1 MTALLQ
7 IEDLAVSYGAVPAVD
22 GVSLEIQAGELR
34 VILGANGA
42 GKTTIIKTILGLKR
56 PIRGSIRFDNSHD
69 LLAMPPHRI
78 HRLGLAW
85 VPEGRQLWHTMTVL
99 DNLRMGGFE
108 TADRVGVQRRIEE
121 MLDRF
126 PRLRERQRQLAGSL
140 SGGEQQMVAI
150 ARALISGPRLLLMD
164 EPSLG
169 LAPII
174 VQDVFRLT
182 KEINAMGI
190 AILMVEQNARQAL
203 KVADAAYL
211 LETGRVVDYG
221 PADEIA
227 RRDSV
232 KAVFLGGAA

>member
-1 MTALLQ
+1 LSPLLR
-7 IEDLAVSYGAVPAVD
+7 IDDLAVSYGAVPAVD
-22 GVSLEIQAGELR
+22 GVSLEINAGELR

-42 GKTTIIKTILGLKR
+42 GKTTIIKTILGLKKPR
-56 PIRGSIRFDNSHD
+56 RGSICFDGNRD
-69 LLAMPPHRI
+69 LLALPPHEI
-78 HRLGLAW
+78 HHLGIAW

-108 TADRVGVQRRIEE
+108 AKDQAAVQRRIQE
-121 MLDRF
+121 MFDRF
-126 PRLRERQRQLAGSL
+126 PRLRERQHQLAGSL

-150 ARALISGPRLLLMD
+150 ARAMVSGPRLLLMD

-169 LAPII
+169 LAPL
-174 VQDVFRLT
+174 VVADVFRLT

-211 LETGRVVDYG
+211 LETGHVVDFG
-221 PADEIA
+221 PAKEIA
-227 RRDSV
+227 ERDSV
-232 KAVFLGGAA
+232 KAVFLGGSA